1 MSDFLRHIEFA
12 NPVYLYLLLIIP
24 LLIVWYIF
32 KNNKSFAEIQFS
44 SFSPFKNVKKTLKQ
58 RMYHL
63 LFVLRLLVISLL
75 IIVLARPQ
83 SSLSK
88 RNVSIEGIDIVLAY
102 DISSSMLAEDFKPN
116 RLEAGRDVGLQF
128 INGRPND
135 RIGLVIF
142 SGEAF
147 TQCPLTS
154 DHGVLK
160 NLFLSVKTG
169 IIEDGTALGDG
180 LATAVSR
187 IKDSKAISKVIIL
200 MTDGVSNMG
209 SVDPLSAADIAKLFG
224 IRVYTIGIGTT
235 GVAPYPFKTPFG
247 IQYQNMEVK
256 IDEALLKQI
265 SKTTNG
271 NYYRATSKT
280 KLENIFNEID
290 KLEKSKIDVT
300 EFHKKSEEFLYFI
313 LLAAFLL
320 IVEIIV
326 RYTFYRTIP

>member
-1 MSDFLRHIEFA
+1 MEFA